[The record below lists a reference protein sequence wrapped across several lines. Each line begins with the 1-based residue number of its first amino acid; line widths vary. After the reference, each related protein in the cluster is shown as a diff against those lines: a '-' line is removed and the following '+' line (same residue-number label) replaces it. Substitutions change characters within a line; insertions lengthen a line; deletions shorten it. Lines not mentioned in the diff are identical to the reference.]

1 MVVSWA
7 RAILS
12 ISKKAWTFPARP
24 YYYILSF
31 PKITGK
37 PNNRKTEGERDRPA
51 PGTTAR
57 GSAVCRVLSCPGGL
71 EGTDR
76 APGAAPC
83 EEELPWG
90 SCLVPWPCHGLG
102 ASWRLPTG
110 DAQLQG
116 PAQTQLPSDR
126 ATDHAAPLPRARG
139 VLKGPL
145 RSCHVHPWPWG
156 PEQPVGAGP
165 QYRPVWS
172 GPSTDHVL
180 KGMTECK
187 KEYRL

>member
-37 PNNRKTEGERDRPA
+37 PNNRKKGK
-51 PGTTAR
+51 
-57 GSAVCRVLSCPGGL
+57 
-71 EGTDR
+71 GTDR
-76 APGAAPC
+76 PPGRPRGEALSAGSFPVPAAWRGQTGPPGQPHVRKSC
-83 EEELPWG
+83 LGG

-126 ATDHAAPLPRARG
+126 ATDHAAPLPRAQG

-145 RSCHVHPWPWG
+145 RSCRVHPWPWG

-165 QYRPVWS
+165 QYHRVSS